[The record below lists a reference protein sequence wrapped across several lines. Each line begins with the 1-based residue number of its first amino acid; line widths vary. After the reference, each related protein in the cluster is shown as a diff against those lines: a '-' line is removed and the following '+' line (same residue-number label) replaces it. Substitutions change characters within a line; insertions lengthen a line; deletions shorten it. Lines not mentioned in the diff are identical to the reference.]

1 MPYLGTVELKESDI
15 RRIDITSSTSA
26 THTLTWTA
34 PNEQSLIV
42 TINGVKQQNNYTVSG
57 TTLTLDTA
65 LSASDLLE
73 VIGINDI
80 GTTITPAQG
89 SVDTDQLANDAVTSA
104 KIAAGTIATADIAD
118 DAVDAD
124 KLANSINTEI
134 AANTAKVTNATHTGD
149 VTGATVLTIADDAV
163 DIAMLSATGTADSTT
178 FLRGDNAWA
187 TLADVSGLASVQ
199 TFTSSGTW
207 TRPSGITKVIMQ
219 IQGAGGAGSRHDS
232 DDAKRHGGAG
242 GGYTTKLLDVSS
254 ISTSTITVGAGGTA
268 TTANNTAGGNG
279 GSSQWADG
287 TNTIYG
293 NGGGGGTT
301 TSNTPTAGATGVG
314 GDVNIQGQASF
325 SSNQSTGQAGSK
337 AGSSMLGFAGDA
349 HWSGSNPGSL
359 GATGYGA
366 GTGAGVSNNSLTAG
380 GGIVIVWEYK

>member
-149 VTGATVLTIADDAV
+149 VTGATALTIANDAV
-163 DIAMLSATGTADSTT
+163 DIAMLSATGTASSST

-187 TLADVSGLASVQ
+187 AAGGGFNSVQ
-199 TFTSSGTW
+199 AFTASGTW
-207 TRPSGITKVIMQ
+207 TRPADITKVLMFVT
-219 IQGAGGAGSRHDS
+219 GGGGGGGRNNTGNNHPGSGSAGGTGI
-232 DDAKRHGGAG
+232 KF
-242 GGYTTKLLDVSS
+242 LDVSS
-254 ISTSTITVGAGGTA
+254 ISTSTITIGAAGTA
-268 TTANNTAGGNG
+268 ASSGGGVGGNG
-279 GSSQWADG
+279 GATSWADG
-287 TNTIYG
+287 TNTVTG
-293 NGGGGGTT
+293 NGGTGGSSHVTANAPGTASGGDLNITGGTGGGDKN
-301 TSNTPTAGATGVG
+301 TSNTGKQTVG
-314 GDVNIQGQASF
+314 GASF
-325 SSNQSTGQAGSK
+325 WGGGSG
-337 AGSSMLGFAGDA
+337 AHGGAIGAYGSGG
-349 HWSGSNPGSL
+349 HGGGGSNP
-359 GATGYGA
+359 YGPKV
-366 GTGAGVSNNSLTAG
+366 GHAGVIFIL
-380 GGIVIVWEYK
+380 EFK

>member
-1 MPYLGTVELKESDI
+1 MPYLGTVELKASDI

-89 SVDTDQLANDAVTSA
+89 SVNTDQLANDAVTSA
-104 KIAAGTIATADIAD
+104 KIAAGTIDTADIAD
-118 DAVDAD
+118 DAVTAD

-149 VTGATVLTIADDAV
+149 VTGATALTIATDAV

-187 TLADVSGLASVQ
+187 GGGKVLQVVQ
-199 TFTSSGTW
+199 ATKTDTFTTTSTSYVDVTGLTA
-207 TRPSGITKVIMQ
+207 SITPASASNKILVVVHAYVSNTSTSNGNAYLTLVRDSTEIF
-219 IQGAGGAGSRHDS
+219 IGDTAGSRSRATTSIGPSRSHTGYQFSASISYLDS
-232 DDAKRHGGAG
+232 PSATTSTTYKLQAQANGSGTFVLGRSGDDSNDANEGR
-242 GGYTTKLLDVSS
+242 TPSS
-254 ISTSTITVGAGGTA
+254 IILMEIAG
-268 TTANNTAGGNG
+268 
-279 GSSQWADG
+279 
-287 TNTIYG
+287 
-293 NGGGGGTT
+293 
-301 TSNTPTAGATGVG
+301 
-314 GDVNIQGQASF
+314 
-325 SSNQSTGQAGSK
+325 
-337 AGSSMLGFAGDA
+337 
-349 HWSGSNPGSL
+349 
-359 GATGYGA
+359 
-366 GTGAGVSNNSLTAG
+366 
-380 GGIVIVWEYK
+380 